1 MQDPFGA
8 ERKAVRRDL
17 PTAADRAP
25 ARAHYRAMG
34 IEPEALERPIVGVA
48 GSWTGTMPCNVNHRP
63 LSDALCRSID
73 AAGGLAMPFNT
84 VAVSDN
90 QTQGTP
96 GMRASLVSREVIA
109 DSIELMC
116 RAHDFEA
123 LVCIV
128 GCDKTVPAALMAIAR
143 LDLPAVVVYSGPSR
157 PGTLDGRTVTIQ
169 DMWEELGRHQ
179 RGLAGREQ
187 LDVLERVSCPGIG
200 TCAGHFTANSMGLAL
215 DFLGLAIA
223 GDGFVPADDLET
235 RSAAMDRVAE
245 TALALAREG
254 TTARAF
260 LTPTGLRNAMRAVAA
275 TGGSTNSFLHLLAIS
290 REAGVPV
297 DVDELGAIAAQT
309 PVLASLLPGG
319 RHAAL
324 AFHEAGGSPVLMR
337 SLAEAGMLE
346 DAPTVDGRTLA
357 GIAAA
362 APEPDGDVLSPAGQ
376 PFKPAGALRVL
387 RGSLAPGSAVTKLAG
402 TERHVQR
409 GPARV
414 FDGEEACIAA
424 IADGTVAG
432 GRRRRHPRRGPGRWA
447 GDARA
452 PEGDGGD
459 RRRRPRRARRAR
471 HRRALLRRHAR
482 TDDRPREPG
491 GRARRADRGRPR
503 RRPDRDRPRRGVARR
518 RARPGRAATAPR
530 RVARAR
536 AGLRDRALLALRG
549 GGRLGGR
556 RRGPDG
562 ELTGVRG
569 RARARRASCRA
580 RSP

>member
-8 ERKAVRRDL
+8 ERASVRRDL
-17 PTAADRAP
+17 ATAADRAP

-34 IEPEALERPIVGVA
+34 IEPEALERPIVGVV
-48 GSWTGTMPCNVNHRP
+48 GSWTQTMPCNVTHRP
-63 LSDALCRSID
+63 LSDALCRAID
-73 AAGGLAMPFNT
+73 AAGGLAMAFNT

-96 GMRASLVSREVIA
+96 GMRASLVSREVMA

-128 GCDKTVPAALMAIAR
+128 GCDKTVPAALMALAR
-143 LDLPAVVVYSGPSR
+143 LDVPAVVVYSGPSR

-169 DMWEELGRHQ
+169 DMWEELGHHQ
-179 RGLAGREQ
+179 RGLAGRER
-187 LDVLERVSCPGIG
+187 LDVLERVSCPSVG

-235 RSAAMDRVAE
+235 RTAAMDRVAQ
-245 TALALAREG
+245 TALALARDG
-254 TTARAF
+254 TSARTF
-260 LTPTGLRNAMRAVAA
+260 LTPAALRNAMRAVAA

-297 DVDELGAIAAQT
+297 DVDELGAIAGRT

-337 SLAEAGMLE
+337 VLLEAGLLE

-362 APEPDGDVLSPAGQ
+362 APEPDGDVLRGAGE

-402 TERHVQR
+402 TERRVHR

-414 FDGEEACIAA
+414 FDGEEACVAA
-424 IADGTVAG
+424 IAAGTVQEGDVVVIRGEGPAG
-432 GRRRRHPRRGPGRWA
+432 GPGMREMLKATSAIVGAELGEQVALVTDGRFSGATRGLMIGHVSPEAVHGGPIAVLRD
-447 GDARA
+447 GDAIAIDLDAGSLDVELDPAELARRLEAWHA
-452 PEGDGGD
+452 PE
-459 RRRRPRRARRAR
+459 PVYA
-471 HRRALLRRHAR
+471 
-482 TDDRPREPG
+482 
-491 GRARRADRGRPR
+491 
-503 RRPDRDRPRRGVARR
+503 
-518 RARPGRAATAPR
+518 
-530 RVARAR
+530 
-536 AGLRDRALLALRG
+536 
-549 GGRLGGR
+549 
-556 RRGPDG
+556 
-562 ELTGVRG
+562 TGVF
-569 RARARRASCRA
+569 ARYAAAVGSA
-580 RSP
+580 AEGAVLAP